1 MSIVEYQARLD
12 EILFYVGGLLVAAR
26 DSVDWRIGRTFAL
39 AADSERLRYVADL
52 LTNPESTREW
62 EIGWDLHA
70 IMVGWPE
77 SGAA

>member
-12 EILFYVGGLLVAAR
+12 EILFYVGGLLVAAH
-26 DSVDWRIGRTFAL
+26 DSIDWQIGRTFAL
-39 AADSERLRYVADL
+39 LADSERLRYVADL
-52 LTNPESTREW
+52 LTKPESSREW
-62 EIGWDLHA
+62 EIGWDLRA